1 MKKIGSLCLALCLCL
16 GLLPTAA
23 LAADDPPAAYTTSTG
38 LTLQGEKLYQ
48 NVSGLYRGDGVY
60 TREEGS
66 DLVLYDE
73 NGGVTGRVDAE
84 TVGIRGEF
92 HCGLAPVEAFDPYTA
107 EEGYGYIDATGTLVV
122 PAQYEYASAFTLDEM
137 ARVQNKNYK
146 YGYVNASGQEVIPCQ
161 YDVATPFNDGYA
173 AVRISSGNTTEMMII
188 DTAGNTVWK
197 SPGETFSD
205 MGGTYTYPIYD
216 CDWLSPQLVADGS
229 FMLEKQVDGGGYMA
243 VLLDIETG
251 ETRELS
257 NIVSPQYDRHTR
269 YLGQDRVYYY
279 KNGYRAVLDLEGNV
293 IIPYGEVQATSYMG
307 LLRTAEGLV
316 DLNGNVVLSAAD
328 GWSNISLND
337 DLKIVNATYNP
348 TYTVYRFTVGG
359 GSAPT
364 QPTEPSEPEEPDEPE
379 TSVFTDVPDWCA
391 SEVAWAVEQGIT
403 NGTNPTTFSP
413 DNTCNT
419 AQILTFLWRAAGE
432 PAPSSDPFPETA
444 GQYYVDAAAWAY
456 EEGLIGRF
464 EAGLPCTCAMV
475 VEYLWKLE
483 GSPAVRGESTFTD
496 VADNASYAQA
506 VVWAVEQG
514 ITGGVGNNRFAPD
527 SSCTRG
533 QIVTFLYRAF
543 AE

>member
-1 MKKIGSLCLALCLCL
+1 
-16 GLLPTAA
+16 
-23 LAADDPPAAYTTSTG
+23 
-38 LTLQGEKLYQ
+38 
-48 NVSGLYRGDGVY
+48 
-60 TREEGS
+60 
-66 DLVLYDE
+66 
-73 NGGVTGRVDAE
+73 
-84 TVGIRGEF
+84 
-92 HCGLAPVEAFDPYTA
+92 
-107 EEGYGYIDATGTLVV
+107 
-122 PAQYEYASAFTLDEM
+122 M

-348 TYTVYRFTVGG
+348 TYTVYRFMVGG
-359 GSAPT
+359 GST
-364 QPTEPSEPEEPDEPE
+364 PTEPSEPEESDEPE

-403 NGTNPTTFSP
+403 NGTTPTTFSP

-432 PAPSSDPFPETA
+432 PAPASDPFPETA
-444 GQYYVDAAAWAY
+444 GQYYADAAAWAY
-456 EEGLIGRF
+456 EESLIGRF
-464 EAGLPCTCAMV
+464 EAGLPCTRAMV
-475 VEYLWKLE
+475 VEFLWKLQ

>member
-23 LAADDPPAAYTTSTG
+23 LTTDDPPAAYTTSTG

-60 TREEGS
+60 TREEEG

-403 NGTNPTTFSP
+403 NGTSASTFSPDATVTRGQTVTFLWRYDGSTAVSGSSFVDVAADAYYADAVTWAASEGVTTGTSATTFSP
-413 DNTCNT
+413 DN
-419 AQILTFLWRAAGE
+419 
-432 PAPSSDPFPETA
+432 D
-444 GQYYVDAAAWAY
+444 
-456 EEGLIGRF
+456 
-464 EAGLPCTCAMV
+464 
-475 VEYLWKLE
+475 
-483 GSPAVRGESTFTD
+483 
-496 VADNASYAQA
+496 
-506 VVWAVEQG
+506 
-514 ITGGVGNNRFAPD
+514 
-527 SSCTRG
+527 CTRA
-533 QIVTFLYRAF
+533 QIVTFLYRYMG
-543 AE
+543 

>member
-1 MKKIGSLCLALCLCL
+1 M
-16 GLLPTAA
+16 
-23 LAADDPPAAYTTSTG
+23 
-38 LTLQGEKLYQ
+38 
-48 NVSGLYRGDGVY
+48 
-60 TREEGS
+60 
-66 DLVLYDE
+66 
-73 NGGVTGRVDAE
+73 
-84 TVGIRGEF
+84 
-92 HCGLAPVEAFDPYTA
+92 
-107 EEGYGYIDATGTLVV
+107 
-122 PAQYEYASAFTLDEM
+122 
-137 ARVQNKNYK
+137 
-146 YGYVNASGQEVIPCQ
+146 
-161 YDVATPFNDGYA
+161 
-173 AVRISSGNTTEMMII
+173 
-188 DTAGNTVWK
+188 
-197 SPGETFSD
+197 
-205 MGGTYTYPIYD
+205 
-216 CDWLSPQLVADGS
+216 
-229 FMLEKQVDGGGYMA
+229 
-243 VLLDIETG
+243 
-251 ETRELS
+251 
-257 NIVSPQYDRHTR
+257 
-269 YLGQDRVYYY
+269 YYY

-364 QPTEPSEPEEPDEPE
+364 EPSEPEEPDEPE

-444 GQYYVDAAAWAY
+444 GQYYADAAAWAY
-456 EEGLIGRF
+456 EEGLIDRF
-464 EAGLPCTCAMV
+464 EAGLPCTRAMV
-475 VEYLWKLE
+475 VEFLWKLQ
-483 GSPAVRGESTFTD
+483 GSPAVHGESAFTD
-496 VADNASYAQA
+496 VADDASYAQA
-506 VVWAVEQG
+506 VAWAVGQG

>member
-60 TREEGS
+60 TREEEG

-279 KNGYRAVLDLEGNV
+279 KNGYRAVLNLEGNV

-307 LLRTAEGLV
+307 LLRTEEGLV

-348 TYTVYRFTVGG
+348 TYTVYRFMVGG

-364 QPTEPSEPEEPDEPE
+364 EPEEPAEPE
-379 TSVFTDVPDWCA
+379 TPLFTDVPDWCA
-391 SEVAWAVEQGIT
+391 SEVAWAVERGIT
-403 NGTNPTTFSP
+403 NGTTPTTFSP

-432 PAPSSDPFPETA
+432 PAPA
-444 GQYYVDAAAWAY
+444 GGADGCLPQGAYYAEAVTWADQ
-456 EEGLIGRF
+456 EGLLSLSDFAEG
-464 EAGLPCTCAMV
+464 APCTRAMV
-475 VEYLWKLE
+475 AEYLWKLE
-483 GSPAVRGESTFTD
+483 GSPAVSGENPFTD
-496 VADNASYAQA
+496 VAAGAGYAQA
-506 VVWAVEQG
+506 VLWAAQQG
-514 ITGGVGNNRFAPD
+514 ITEGTTPTTFTPD
-527 SSCTRG
+527 RECTRA

-543 AE
+543 AA